1 MPQVRIRAIGV
12 ILLTT
17 VVSTVVSIVSG
28 YFVYAKSIE
37 SLEDTVKLLSEAQ
50 VDVLE
55 ASINETFGDVRRA
68 QHVLSDLISSRWP
81 AALLAPPPPAP
92 PAPPADCDDALAGGP
107 ACTFGGMCDCQR
119 DLIDAGYACGTA
131 PFRDAILAANKAL
144 EARKEAEAKG
154 EKIDSDSES
163 EEKKGGPGRPP
174 QLTPEEDE
182 KLDEL
187 LVALRVRTGTLGCML
202 VALSRVIVLPS
213 VRTGTRGCMLVA
225 LSHVIVLPS
234 PTPNS
239 GAAMAE
245 AKKPMPKAGFV
256 KVEKEALKRVSED
269 ELMSVQKKIKED

>member
-131 PFRDAILAANKAL
+131 P
-144 EARKEAEAKG
+144 
-154 EKIDSDSES
+154 
-163 EEKKGGPGRPP
+163 
-174 QLTPEEDE
+174 
-182 KLDEL
+182 
-187 LVALRVRTGTLGCML
+187 
-202 VALSRVIVLPS
+202 
-213 VRTGTRGCMLVA
+213 
-225 LSHVIVLPS
+225 